1 MFLTTNRVT
10 QFDVAILSRIHV
22 TVPQHDLSKD
32 AGKKVWALF
41 IETANRSRGEARISD
56 AELQL
61 LISSKLHGRQVRNS
75 YSTSRHLGLQ
85 STVDQ
90 ECHGYSTGLS

>member
-1 MFLTTNRVT
+1 MFLTTNRVSR
-10 QFDVAILSRIHV
+10 FDVARIHV
-22 TVPQHDLSKD
+22 MLRYDDLSKD

-61 LISSKLHGRQVRNS
+61 LISSKLHGRQVRAS
-75 YSTSRHLGLQ
+75 YSTSRHLGLR
-85 STVDQ
+85 SAVDQ